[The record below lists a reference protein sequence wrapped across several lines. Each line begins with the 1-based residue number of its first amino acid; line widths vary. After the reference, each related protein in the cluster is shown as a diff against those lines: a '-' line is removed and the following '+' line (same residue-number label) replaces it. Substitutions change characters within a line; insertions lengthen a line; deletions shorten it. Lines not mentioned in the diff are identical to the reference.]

1 MPGFQRIMGIRA
13 IFSIPIARSTS
24 QVLPGDIR
32 RPDLLQFSECVE
44 IRTQRR
50 TWADVKVARAT
61 AITFIRPC
69 DGNVALD
76 WALVRIVVLHS
87 RASRIASLDAVNR
100 A

>member
-1 MPGFQRIMGIRA
+1 MGIRA
-13 IFSIPIARSTS
+13 VFSIPIARSNS

-32 RPDLLQFSECVE
+32 RPVLLQVSECAE

-61 AITFIRPC
+61 AITVVRPC

-76 WALVRIVVLHS
+76 WTVHGGS
-87 RASRIASLDAVNR
+87 
-100 A
+100 